1 MADLDA
7 QLEAAQKKAADA
19 MERVKDLQAKK
30 ALATARAIASLTKGE
45 RAADTKRK
53 ILVGAVALGLMKGDA
68 ELRARIEK
76 ELRAK
81 ARPGDLELL
90 GITPEPPPAPDTPAP
105 DFGFR
110 Q

>member
-7 QLEAAQKKAADA
+7 QLEAAQKRAADA

-53 ILVGAVALGLMKGDA
+53 ILVGAVVLGLMKGDA
-68 ELRARIEK
+68 ELRAKVEA
-76 ELRAK
+76 ELRTK
-81 ARPGDLELL
+81 ARPADLELL
-90 GITPEPPPAPDTPAP
+90 GIKPSPAIPDHRAMAVSESS
-105 DFGFR
+105 
-110 Q
+110 

>member
-19 MERVKDLQAKK
+19 LFRVKELKAKK
-30 ALATARAIASLTKGE
+30 ALETAKALASLTKGE

-53 ILVGAVALGLMKGDA
+53 IIVGAVVLGMMENDP

-81 ARPGDLELL
+81 VRPGDLDLL
-90 GITPEPPPAPDTPAP
+90 GIKPAPAMP
-105 DFGFR
+105 DFGF
-110 Q
+110 QQ

>member
-1 MADLDA
+1 MANLDA

-53 ILVGAVALGLMKGDA
+53 IIVGAVVLGMMENDP
-68 ELRARIEK
+68 ELRARIER

-81 ARPGDLELL
+81 ARPADLELL
-90 GITPEPPPAPDTPAP
+90 GIKPSPAIPDHRAMAVSESS
-105 DFGFR
+105 
-110 Q
+110 

>member
-7 QLEAAQKKAADA
+7 QLEAAQKRAADA

-53 ILVGAVALGLMKGDA
+53 IIVGAVVLGLMDSDPA
-68 ELRARIEK
+68 LRTRIER

-81 ARPGDLELL
+81 ARPADLELL
-90 GITPEPPPAPDTPAP
+90 GIKPEAAPSPAIP
-105 DFGFR
+105 DFGFKP
-110 Q
+110 

>member
-1 MADLDA
+1 MANLDA

-19 MERVKDLQAKK
+19 AERVRDLQAKK

-53 ILVGAVALGLMKGDA
+53 IIVGAVVLGMMESDPA
-68 ELRARIEK
+68 LRARIER

-81 ARPGDLELL
+81 ARPGDLDLL
-90 GITPEPPPAPDTPAP
+90 GIKPEAPAL
-105 DFGFR
+105 
-110 Q
+110 

>member
-53 ILVGAVALGLMKGDA
+53 IIVGAVVLGMMETDPA
-68 ELRARIEK
+68 LRAKVEA

-90 GITPEPPPAPDTPAP
+90 GIKPEPALAPAIP
-105 DFGFR
+105 DFGFKP
-110 Q
+110 

>member
-1 MADLDA
+1 MANLDA
-7 QLEAAQKKAADA
+7 QLEAAKKKAEAALDK
-19 MERVKDLQAKK
+19 VKDIQAKK

-90 GITPEPPPAPDTPAP
+90 GITPEPAPAPDTPAP
-105 DFGFR
+105 DFGFES
-110 Q
+110 